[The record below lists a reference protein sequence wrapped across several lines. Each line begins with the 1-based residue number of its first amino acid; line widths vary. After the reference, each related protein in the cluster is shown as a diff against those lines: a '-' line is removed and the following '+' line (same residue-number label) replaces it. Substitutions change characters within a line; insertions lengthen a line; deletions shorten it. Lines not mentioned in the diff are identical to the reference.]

1 MKKIE
6 VFIQME
12 GGKDIQLVEV
22 AADGTVNDLLHAT
35 MEQGK
40 HLGNDEAPAI
50 VFIEDAEGVLELD
63 HPLEKAGIRHRGN
76 VHIHRCNRIEVSVT
90 FNGKKI
96 TRAFPPSFTI
106 GRIKKWAAKEFG
118 MSEKDASEHVLQI
131 IGTTATPDEDAHLGT
146 LVTHPNCHIS
156 FDLVPKVRIEG

>member
-1 MKKIE
+1 MKKFE
-6 VFIQME
+6 VFVQME
-12 GGKDIQLVEV
+12 GVKDILLIEL
-22 AADGTVNDLLHAT
+22 AEDGTVHDLLHAA

-40 HLGNDEAPAI
+40 HLGNDEAPAM
-50 VFIEDAEGVLELD
+50 VFIEDAEDVLELD
-63 HPLEKAGIRHRGN
+63 HRLEKAGIRHRGH

-96 TRAFPPSFTI
+96 TRAFPPSSTI

-118 MSEKDASEHVLQI
+118 MTEKDASEHVLQVS
-131 IGTTATPDEDAHLGT
+131 GATATPDEDTHLGT